1 MTDSPL
7 QVAAAVIVKGRRVL
21 LALRRDKE
29 GNPLGWEFPGG
40 KRQDGETFA
49 ACAEREIFE
58 ELHLKI
64 RACAVIDDRTTVLP
78 SGQAIRLVAVVC
90 KIEEGEPLLSEH
102 AALAWVP
109 RKKLLDYDLLAPDV
123 PLAKK
128 LQSGKISF
136 PKNPPPR
143 ELALYLHIPF
153 CLKKCAYCSFYSL
166 PWKKEKSDKFL
177 ETLIYQIENYLPLL
191 PYQKLSSVY
200 VGGGTPSCLPEK
212 DVPEILQAIK
222 GAIAWP
228 SGIECTVECNPA
240 TDLQNKLKDWR
251 ASGVNRLSL
260 GVQSFCEDE
269 LKTLGR
275 LHSATQAKA
284 AVFLIQAARFENFS
298 LDFIYG
304 IPHQTMESFEKSL
317 KEALAL
323 HPKHLSFYALTLEKG
338 TPLYKAKTKLPDE
351 NLVMDEYWRAREIL
365 EAQGYQ
371 MYEISNAA
379 LPGFESRH
387 NQTYWDTEK
396 HYFGLGPGAHSF
408 CLLPG
413 KTRFTRAH
421 YSAKLVK
428 FKKDSRPKIAVPLS
442 VKKSAGERIYLGL
455 RRAEGVALKE
465 KDEKLFKKEIA
476 ALLERGLISR
486 EGEKIK
492 LTRRGIELA
501 NEVMS
506 EFV

>member
-1 MTDSPL
+1 MTPEEKARLKIDKVLEAAGWRVVSRDEFVPYDALAVKEGLMQGNKEADYLLFLMGKAVGVIEAKRDDIELLTEEHISQAEGYTSILPSWCQSWQKPLPLVWLSNGKDFYFRDIRVDDSEYQRVDKVLTPKE
-7 QVAAAVIVKGRRVL
+7 IVK
-21 LALRRDKE
+21 
-29 GNPLGWEFPGG
+29 
-40 KRQDGETFA
+40 
-49 ACAEREIFE
+49 
-58 ELHLKI
+58 
-64 RACAVIDDRTTVLP
+64 
-78 SGQAIRLVAVVC
+78 
-90 KIEEGEPLLSEH
+90 LLSIQEPY
-102 AALAWVP
+102 AGLP
-109 RKKLLDYDLLAPDV
+109 M
-123 PLAKK
+123 
-128 LQSGKISF
+128 LQKRGLRDCQFEGIT
-136 PKNPPPR
+136 
-143 ELALYLHIPF
+143 EL
-153 CLKKCAYCSFYSL
+153 
-166 PWKKEKSDKFL
+166 
-177 ETLIYQIENYLPLL
+177 
-191 PYQKLSSVY
+191 
-200 VGGGTPSCLPEK
+200 
-212 DVPEILQAIK
+212 
-222 GAIAWP
+222 
-228 SGIECTVECNPA
+228 
-240 TDLQNKLKDWR
+240 
-251 ASGVNRLSL
+251 
-260 GVQSFCEDE
+260 
-269 LKTLGR
+269 
-275 LHSATQAKA
+275 
-284 AVFLIQAARFENFS
+284 
-298 LDFIYG
+298 
-304 IPHQTMESFEKSL
+304 EKSL

-379 LPGFESRH
+379 LPGFEARH

-421 YSAKLVK
+421 YSAKLAK